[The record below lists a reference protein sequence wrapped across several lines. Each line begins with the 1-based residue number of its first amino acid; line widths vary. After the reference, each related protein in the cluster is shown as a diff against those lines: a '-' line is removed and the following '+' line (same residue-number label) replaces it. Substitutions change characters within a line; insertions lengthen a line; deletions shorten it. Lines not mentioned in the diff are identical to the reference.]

1 MAIDTSGI
9 DAVLARLDAA
19 REAAAGRFGA
29 IASPEKAAAGAAKA
43 KVDFGALVREAIGG
57 VDQTQKEAASL
68 GGRFQR
74 GDPSVGLEDTMI
86 AVQKANLSF
95 QQLVQVR
102 NRVVAAYHDIMNM
115 PI

>member
-9 DAVLARLDAA
+9 DAVLARLNTA
-19 REAAAGRFGA
+19 REAAAGRFGTV
-29 IASPEKAAAGAAKA
+29 PAAKGPA
-43 KVDFGALVREAIGG
+43 NGPDRVDFGALMRDAIGS

-68 GGRFQR
+68 GLKFQQ

-86 AVQKANLSF
+86 AVQKASLSF